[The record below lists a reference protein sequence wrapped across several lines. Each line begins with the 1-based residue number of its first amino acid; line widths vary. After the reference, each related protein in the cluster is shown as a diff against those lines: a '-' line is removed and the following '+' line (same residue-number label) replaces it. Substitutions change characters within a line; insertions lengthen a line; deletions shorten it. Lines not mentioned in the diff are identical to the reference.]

1 MRRNIIFLLILIEGI
16 IFLAVIGLVIFSI
29 AKRPSLRTHID
40 VNLNSEQQKFLQER
54 IEELELKLAA
64 TNTQSVPDQI
74 VFGLYQELGFTNHLL
89 GNLVEAKSVYQ
100 KASKILSKEP
110 ILWAALFSVYKDMY
124 DYESALG
131 AVKKSLELNPVDW
144 NLWRG
149 RIELERF
156 QFHASRDDLDKL
168 YKEAL
173 EKTENDIN
181 IITVY
186 ALFLEENGNIKEAF
200 DYWNLAV
207 KSYPENHI
215 FQEEKR
221 RLERFKE

>member
-1 MRRNIIFLLILIEGI
+1 METGLTVEQSEVIRKNIEFNKTKLEVSAKQFVPSEEIYLIY
-16 IFLAVIGLVIFSI
+16 
-29 AKRPSLRTHID
+29 K
-40 VNLNSEQQKFLQER
+40 
-54 IEELELKLAA
+54 
-64 TNTQSVPDQI
+64 
-74 VFGLYQELGFTNHLL
+74 ELGTLYYLSGH
-89 GNLVEAKSVYQ
+89 LVE
-100 KASKILSKEP
+100 SKEAFKSAVRLNP
-110 ILWAALFSVYKDMY
+110 RDPTLWAAFFSVYKDMY
-124 DYESALG
+124 DYKNALV

-173 EKTENDIN
+173 ETTENDIN

-186 ALFLEENGNIKEAF
+186 ALFLEEGGNIKEALH
-200 DYWNLAV
+200 YWNLAV
-207 KSYPENHI
+207 KNSTENHL
-215 FQEEKR
+215 FKEEIR